1 MRSFGRQYTAKEWA
15 RLAMKFGLIATDA
28 KVWSAVNKQLR
39 QGANDVNDVIRRKFD
54 ETTNRLNSARVEIQ
68 THSDWLAR
76 VTSLLAGI
84 GIGMG
89 VGMLLAPT
97 GGDEMRAALRDKV
110 TDVKNNVGDI
120 AARATRAARSSTDFR
135 STGTIGD

>member
-28 KVWSAVNKQLR
+28 KVWAAVNKQLQ
-39 QGANDVNDVIRRKFD
+39 QGANDVNDVIRRKFG
-54 ETTNRLNSARVEIQ
+54 ETTDRLNSARVEIR

-76 VTSLLAGI
+76 VTSLLAGV

-89 VGMLLAPT
+89 VGMLMAPT
-97 GGDEMRAALRDKV
+97 SGDDMRAALRNKV
-110 TDVKNNVGDI
+110 TEVKNNVGDL
-120 AARATRAARSSTDFR
+120 AARATRSARSSADFR
-135 STGTIGD
+135 STGTSGD

>member
-1 MRSFGRQYTAKEWA
+1 MRSFERQYTAKEWA

-54 ETTNRLNSARVEIQ
+54 ETSDRLNSARVEIR

-120 AARATRAARSSTDFR
+120 AARTTRAARSSTDFR